1 MSEAS
6 EVRAE
11 GGRERSTTID
21 INEYRVGVFEVQ
33 ESSALRV
40 WHLVMV
46 QRVGECTYGPG
57 ENVGEKRRV

>member
-1 MSEAS
+1 VSEAS

-11 GGRERSTTID
+11 GGRERSMTID
-21 INEYRVGVFEVQ
+21 VD

-46 QRVGECTYGPG
+46 QRVGVYTYGPG
-57 ENVGEKRRV
+57 ESVGEKRRV